1 MYCHQCVRSYA
12 DDAKY
17 CSQCGRR
24 LHSYNVVQAENWTEA
39 DAEGAAAVE
48 LIRTVLPKS
57 EARRISWLLP
67 ACLIGLSVATALSVY
82 LYYSHEKQMNEN
94 VLRLQAEAKTA
105 ALGGDYEKALEL
117 LSDASE
123 ARPEYAALAADITI
137 IQHVIQVRRLTEQV
151 EVNLSTGMIHDAE
164 KGIEELQSEFNGHT
178 EPIYDK
184 LKLRMDELNM
194 NLTLQ
199 KLTLEMETL
208 TTVKEHGEMLNV
220 VNGLIGEEAEALRE
234 QIISAIR
241 SITEAEVDEL
251 LAKKNYTSA
260 EEKVATALGW
270 VKDDESLLKL
280 RGRIQDEQAQ
290 YEELEQQR
298 IEQAMQRAAE
308 EDLINQTA
316 AVEVVSTEKTLDEF
330 GDLTVVGV
338 LRNAATRPIY
348 SVTVDFT
355 VQSEDGEVLGKG
367 TANATPNYIEPGEQM
382 TFTATVYGVYD
393 DQSVIVVDNATWYLD

>member
-12 DDAKY
+12 NDAKY

-24 LHSYNVVQAENWTEA
+24 LHSYNVLQAENWTEA
-39 DAEGAAAVE
+39 DNEGAAAVE
-48 LIRTVLPKS
+48 LIRMDMPKS
-57 EARRISWLLP
+57 EARRIGWLLP
-67 ACLIGLSVATALSVY
+67 ACLTGLCVATALSVY
-82 LYYSHEKQMNEN
+82 LYYSYEKQINEN

-117 LSDASE
+117 LVDASE
-123 ARPEYAALAADITI
+123 ARPEYAALAADINI
-137 IQHVIQVRRLTEQV
+137 VQHVMQVRRLTEQV

-164 KGIEELQSEFNGHT
+164 QGIEELQSEFNGRK
-178 EPIYDK
+178 EPVYDK

-199 KLTLEMETL
+199 KLTLELETL

-241 SITEAEVDEL
+241 SITEEEVDDL
-251 LAKKNYTSA
+251 LARKNYTSA
-260 EEKVATALGW
+260 EEKVTIALGW
-270 VKDDESLLKL
+270 VKDDKSLLEL
-280 RGRIQDEQAQ
+280 RSRILEEQAR

-367 TANATPNYIEPGEQM
+367 TATATPNYIEPGEQM